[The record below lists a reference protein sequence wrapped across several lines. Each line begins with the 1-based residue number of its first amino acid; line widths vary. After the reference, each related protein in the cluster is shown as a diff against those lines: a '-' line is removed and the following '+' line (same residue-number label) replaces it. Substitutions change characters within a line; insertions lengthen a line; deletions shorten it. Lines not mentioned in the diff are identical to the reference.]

1 MFWLAFKTLFYERGR
16 LVISLI
22 GISFSTILAL
32 IGVAFY
38 FGMMANA
45 TSVIRNTDADIWITS
60 KNIQNF
66 DFALPFPEERI
77 NQVRA
82 LPDILWAERIL
93 YLYGF
98 IKLPNGGRNQ
108 VVIVGYNPDTGIG
121 GPWSMLVGRPSD
133 VKGGRYMIMDK
144 TSEQQLGRLE
154 LNTIWELTIGP
165 EKPFKVV
172 GFSQGIKSFTTV
184 PMVFISYQQ
193 GQNILSEIGW
203 ERYTFF
209 IVAKVR
215 DRNKID
221 DVMKVLRSTMRDND
235 VYSKEEF
242 ARKTVIYWTVQTGM
256 GMAFF
261 IMAAITILIG
271 GTIVG
276 QTIYASTME
285 HLREYG
291 TLKAIGARNRDI
303 YQVIFSQA
311 GISATIGYI
320 IGTIFILLVKGGIE
334 KAGVSLYLSPILFII
349 LFFIILLTCL
359 LSAYFSVGKV
369 RRLDPVTVFRG

>member
-45 TSVIRNTDADIWITS
+45 TSVIRNTDGDIWITS

-82 LPDILWAERIL
+82 LPDILWAEKIL

-108 VVIVGYNPDTGIG
+108 VVVVGFNPDNGIG

-154 LNTIWELTIGP
+154 LGTIWELSIGP
-165 EKPFKVV
+165 EQPFKVV

-184 PMVFISYQQ
+184 PVVFISYQQ
-193 GQNILSEIGW
+193 GQKILSDIGW

-209 IVAKVR
+209 IVAKVK

-221 DVMKVLRSTMRDND
+221 DVMKALRSTMRDND
-235 VYSKEEF
+235 VYIKEEF

-334 KAGVSLYLSPILFII
+334 KAGVSLYLSPTLFII
-349 LFFIILLTCL
+349 LFFIILFTCL

>member
-1 MFWLAFKTLFYERGR
+1 MLWLAFKTLFYERGR
-16 LVISLI
+16 LFISLI

-45 TSVIRNTDADIWITS
+45 TSLIRNTDGDIWITS

-82 LPDILWAERIL
+82 LPDILWAEKIL

-108 VVIVGYNPDTGIG
+108 VVAVGFNPDNGIG
-121 GPWSMLVGRPSD
+121 GPWSMYVGRPSD

-154 LNTIWELTIGP
+154 LGTIWELSIGP
-165 EKPFKVV
+165 EQPFKVV

-184 PMVFISYQQ
+184 PVVFISYQQ
-193 GQNILSEIGW
+193 GQNILSDIGW

-209 IVAKVR
+209 IIAKVR
-215 DRNKID
+215 DKNKID
-221 DVMKVLRSTMRDND
+221 DVMKALRSTMRDND
-235 VYSKEEF
+235 VFKKEEF
-242 ARKTVIYWTVQTGM
+242 VRKTVIYWTVQTGM

-311 GISATIGYI
+311 GISAIIGYI
-320 IGTIFILLVKGGIE
+320 IGTIFILLVRGAIE
-334 KAGVSLYLSPILFII
+334 RAGVSLYLDPLLFIL
-349 LFFIILLTCL
+349 LFVIILLTCL
-359 LSAYFSVGKV
+359 LSAYFSVGKI

>member
-1 MFWLAFKTLFYERGR
+1 
-16 LVISLI
+16 
-22 GISFSTILAL
+22 
-32 IGVAFY
+32 
-38 FGMMANA
+38 
-45 TSVIRNTDADIWITS
+45 
-60 KNIQNF
+60 
-66 DFALPFPEERI
+66 
-77 NQVRA
+77 
-82 LPDILWAERIL
+82 
-93 YLYGF
+93 
-98 IKLPNGGRNQ
+98 
-108 VVIVGYNPDTGIG
+108 
-121 GPWSMLVGRPSD
+121 
-133 VKGGRYMIMDK
+133 
-144 TSEQQLGRLE
+144 
-154 LNTIWELTIGP
+154 
-165 EKPFKVV
+165 
-172 GFSQGIKSFTTV
+172 
-184 PMVFISYQQ
+184 
-193 GQNILSEIGW
+193 
-203 ERYTFF
+203 
-209 IVAKVR
+209 
-215 DRNKID
+215 
-221 DVMKVLRSTMRDND
+221 MKVLRSTMRDND

-311 GISATIGYI
+311 GISATIGYT
-320 IGTIFILLVKGGIE
+320 IGTIFILLVRGGIE

>member
-1 MFWLAFKTLFYERGR
+1 MLWLAFKTLFYERGR
-16 LVISLI
+16 LFISLI

-45 TSVIRNTDADIWITS
+45 TSLIRNTDGDIWITS

-82 LPDILWAERIL
+82 LPDILWAEKIL

-108 VVIVGYNPDTGIG
+108 VVAVGFNPDNGIG
-121 GPWSMLVGRPSD
+121 GPWSMYVGRPSD

-154 LNTIWELTIGP
+154 LGTIWELSIGP
-165 EKPFKVV
+165 EQPFKVV

-184 PMVFISYQQ
+184 PVVFISYQQ

-209 IVAKVR
+209 IIAKVR
-215 DRNKID
+215 DKNKID
-221 DVMKVLRSTMRDND
+221 DVMKALRSTMRDND
-235 VYSKEEF
+235 VFKKEEF
-242 ARKTVIYWTVQTGM
+242 VRKTVIYWTVQTGM

-311 GISATIGYI
+311 GISAIIGYI
-320 IGTIFILLVKGGIE
+320 IGTIFILLVRGAIE
-334 KAGVSLYLSPILFII
+334 RAGVSLYLDPLLFIL
-349 LFFIILLTCL
+349 LFVIILLTCL
-359 LSAYFSVGKV
+359 LSAYFSVGKI

>member
-1 MFWLAFKTLFYERGR
+1 MFWLAFKTLFYEKGR
-16 LVISLI
+16 LIITLI
-22 GISFSTILAL
+22 GITFSTILTL
-32 IGVAFY
+32 IGIAFY
-38 FGMMANA
+38 LGMMANA
-45 TSVIRNTDADIWITS
+45 TSVIRNTDGDIWITS

-82 LPDILWAERIL
+82 LPDVLWAEKIL

-108 VVIVGYNPDTGIG
+108 VVVVGFNPDNGIG
-121 GPWSMLVGRPSD
+121 GPWSMLVGKPSD

-154 LNTIWELTIGP
+154 LGTIWELSVGP
-165 EKPFKVV
+165 EQPYKVV

-184 PMVFISYQQ
+184 PVVFISYQQ
-193 GQNILSEIGW
+193 GQNILSDIGW

-209 IVAKVR
+209 IIAKVR
-215 DRNKID
+215 DKNKID

-235 VYSKEEF
+235 VFKKEEF
-242 ARKTVIYWTVQTGM
+242 VRKTVIYWTVQTGM
-256 GMAFF
+256 GLAFF
-261 IMAAITILIG
+261 IMAVITILIG

-311 GISATIGYI
+311 GISAIIGYI
-320 IGTIFILLVKGGIE
+320 IGTIFILLAKGAIE
-334 KAGVSLYLSPILFII
+334 RAGVSLYLDPLLFIL
-349 LFFIILLTCL
+349 LFIVILLTCL
-359 LSAYFSVGKV
+359 LSAYFSVGKI

>member
-16 LVISLI
+16 LIISLI
-22 GISFSTILAL
+22 GISFSTILVV

-82 LPDILWAERIL
+82 LPDILWAEKIL

-121 GPWSMLVGRPSD
+121 GPWSMLAGRPSD

-209 IVAKVR
+209 IVAKVSIVR
-215 DRNKID
+215 
-221 DVMKVLRSTMRDND
+221 LR
-235 VYSKEEF
+235 F
-242 ARKTVIYWTVQTGM
+242 CI
-256 GMAFF
+256 
-261 IMAAITILIG
+261 
-271 GTIVG
+271 
-276 QTIYASTME
+276 
-285 HLREYG
+285 
-291 TLKAIGARNRDI
+291 
-303 YQVIFSQA
+303 
-311 GISATIGYI
+311 
-320 IGTIFILLVKGGIE
+320 
-334 KAGVSLYLSPILFII
+334 
-349 LFFIILLTCL
+349 
-359 LSAYFSVGKV
+359 
-369 RRLDPVTVFRG
+369 